1 MSFFLG
7 FATGAAKA
15 VDKSLQESISR
26 TRDNIDMMSKFRLKR
41 AAEAEE
47 KRKKDGK
54 ELEDL
59 LTYGAG
65 VIDSSNNPEAV
76 RIAASLYEEKGD
88 AGFRSFI
95 SDIENKKRDTNV
107 SPYAFFIDA
116 EKSDKAKDLFSVSD
130 YVNYFLDSAEQY
142 GQPDQAV
149 FQGIQRGGGLLE
161 AITGPIDIAEE
172 SARRTP
178 IETTARDLK
187 PVTFGKYVF
196 QNEDYKV
203 YNMTPNERVTHFRNK
218 TLKPGI
224 SDEER
229 TKAEQKLEEALTV
242 ARENGD
248 LETQKEAIEIS
259 LRRTEVG
266 TEEHTNLTE
275 QLSEVNNTLKRNAA
289 AGNPLE
295 LKKLNLLDIANQ
307 LAENPNNFELRQEF
321 NKLNDEITDL
331 EKGSPG
337 GEVLADRLQR
347 DIDLKKLNKKDYIG
361 SQEEE
366 EDKQQLLEF
375 KYMEEVKPEAIERA
389 FNQIYSAARKTIV
402 TTGKFADALRI
413 NPTTKEIEFIGT
425 EEARQFVIEQYKKV
439 YDTLTTGTGADK
451 RAYDKAFQLLT
462 GQLPKV
468 SKKSDASQITGSVLS
483 QTDTMLSQELAGEE
497 GPEEDNYVQD
507 GQIAVES
514 KPEMFSDDASSI
526 TTVISTINDAVTKGT
541 IAEQNKQTAIEQFA
555 VGAGGIDL
563 VEKIKNINTTLNV
576 IENRVSPATNAE
588 KTRFDKV
595 ETFDKV
601 KMAELIRN
609 TQTNLSKQGLSA
621 DQPGQNNIYFRQLG
635 DIIKTEL
642 QDVYNLND
650 ARATEITNQIINDLN
665 VTREQEVRQE
675 LEQLSDSEL
684 RNPASFKFSNLKQ
697 RIAEEILRERR
708 GQPDPELEQR
718 RSEIAQEEAQLQA
731 LIDAGDYESMTQQQ
745 LDRIVGDPR
754 QPVDVIKKAN
764 EVRVT
769 LTPQKIKDASN
780 EQLLNVIETGMFM
793 NRTVSK
799 EIEKAVEDELNKRA
813 STGV

>member
-76 RIAASLYEEKGD
+76 RMAASLYEEKGD

-95 SDIENKKRDTNV
+95 SDIEKKKRDTNV
-107 SPYAFFIDA
+107 SPYAFFTDV
-116 EKSDKAKDLFSVSD
+116 EKSDKAKDLFSISD

-203 YNMTPNERVTHFRNK
+203 YNMTPSERVTHFRNK
-218 TLKPGI
+218 TLKVGI

-229 TKAEQKLEEALTV
+229 TEAEQKLEESLTI

-275 QLSEVNNTLKRNAA
+275 QLSKIDNTLKRNAA

-295 LKKLNLLDIANQ
+295 LKKLDSLDIANK
-307 LAENPNNFELRQEF
+307 LVDDPNNFTLRQEF

-331 EKGSPG
+331 EKGFPG
-337 GEVLADRLQR
+337 GQVLADRLQR
-347 DIDLKKLNKKDYIG
+347 DIDLKKLNKPDYIG
-361 SQEEE
+361 SKEEE
-366 EDKQQLLEF
+366 EDKQKLLEF
-375 KYMEEVKPEAIERA
+375 KYMEEVTPEAIDRA
-389 FNQIYSAARKTIV
+389 FDQIYSAGRKTIT

-413 NPTTKEIEFIGT
+413 NPTTGEIEFIAT
-425 EEARQFVIEQYKKV
+425 EEAREFVIEQYKKV

-468 SKKSDASQITGSVLS
+468 SKKPDASQITGSVLS

-497 GPEEDNYVQD
+497 SPDDSLLAQ
-507 GQIAVES
+507 GQS
-514 KPEMFSDDASSI
+514 L
-526 TTVISTINDAVTKGT
+526 TTVVDSNTNQLVY
-541 IAEQNKQTAIEQFA
+541 TADDN
-555 VGAGGIDL
+555 GAANLIDL
-563 VEKIKNINTTLNV
+563 VNEENGSDDELSMLATGIGGRDFADNIIKDKKIISSIDKKVIPQTQAETNRFKNI
-576 IENRVSPATNAE
+576 
-588 KTRFDKV
+588 

-601 KMAELIRN
+601 KMAEVIRK
-609 TQTNLSKQGLSA
+609 TQENLLKQGLSA

-642 QDVYNLND
+642 KDVYNLND

-684 RNPASFKFSNLKQ
+684 RNPASFKFSNLKK

-718 RSEIAQEEAQLQA
+718 RSEIAQEEAELQA
-731 LIDAGDYESMTQQQ
+731 LIDADDYESMTQQQ

-799 EIEKAVEDELNKRA
+799 EIEKAVEDELNTRA